1 MQGRSADDD
10 FEKRVELLIGDL
22 VDVVGRHMKQGAE
35 ADAVLEALAAVL
47 GTTIASTVSS
57 VDDLERSLEIAS
69 LRIQQTSDD
78 AFIQQ
83 ASGRD

>member
-1 MQGRSADDD
+1 MGDD
-10 FEKRVELLIGDL
+10 FEKRVEVLIGDL
-22 VDVVGRHMKQGAE
+22 VDLVGRHMREGAE

-83 ASGRD
+83 ASGRN

>member
-1 MQGRSADDD
+1 MGDD
-10 FEKRVELLIGDL
+10 FEQRVARLIADL
-22 VDVVGRHMKQGAE
+22 VDVVGRHMKEGAE
-35 ADAVLEALAAVL
+35 ADAVLEALAAAL
-47 GTTIASTVSS
+47 GTTIASTVTS

-83 ASGRD
+83 ASGRS

>member
-1 MQGRSADDD
+1 LGDD
-10 FEKRVELLIGDL
+10 FEKRVEVLIGDL
-22 VDVVGRHMKQGAE
+22 VDLVGRHMREGAE

-83 ASGRD
+83 ASGRN

>member
-1 MQGRSADDD
+1 MQGRSGGDD
-10 FEKRVELLIGDL
+10 FEQRVELLIGDL

>member
-1 MQGRSADDD
+1 MGDD
-10 FEKRVELLIGDL
+10 FEQRVARLIADL
-22 VDVVGRHMKQGAE
+22 VDLVGRHMKEGAE
-35 ADAVLEALAAVL
+35 ADAVLEALAAAL
-47 GTTIASTVSS
+47 GTTIASTVTS

-83 ASGRD
+83 ASAGRQH